1 VAGVSVFNHIITMKK
16 NVLLLLSIA
25 LFWGCSDSSP
35 SGTDTED
42 FDRQAILVNWADNII
57 LPAFE
62 AFAAETENLNSAA
75 SNFAETPDVE
85 TLSNLRTQWLSTYK
99 AWQHVSMFEMGR
111 AMDIRYR
118 DNVNLYPADINLIL
132 DNIENGEYNFE
143 LPSQNDAQGLPA
155 LDYMLYGLG
164 NDDAS
169 ILAFYTSNENADAYK
184 TYVTDLA
191 SRIDSLTDQVLEHWQ
206 NGFRDEFVNDSGNGA
221 NASLNMMVNDFIFY
235 YEKALRAGK
244 IGIPAGVFSGTPLS
258 DRVEAFYSREFS
270 KELFMEA
277 LDGAQNFFNGT
288 HFGSEQRG
296 ESMRSYLEFLET
308 TKDGESLATLING
321 QFESARNEA
330 ESLNNNLAEQ
340 VETNN
345 TQMLTTYDE
354 LQQNV
359 VFLKVDMLQALNISV
374 DYVDAD
380 GD

>member
-75 SNFAETPDVE
+75 SNFAETPDAE
-85 TLSNLRTQWLSTYK
+85 TLSNLRTLWLSTYK

-277 LDGAQNFFNGT
+277 LDAAQNFFNGT